1 MPMKEKRP
9 YEQPKV
15 VFVEVD
21 IGCQL
26 LTGTGGGS
34 LPPGIEPEPFGSSRP
49 YEERSYSDWWN

>member
-1 MPMKEKRP
+1 MRKKRP

-34 LPPGIEPEPFGSSRP
+34 LPPGIEPEPFGGSRTYEDRSS
-49 YEERSYSDWWN
+49 SSNWWN